1 MSGLQLGASFV
12 VGTFF
17 GGFMARGFQRRCD
30 RHRKLKEA
38 GGHDGK
44 PCPLS
49 ANEKKTGDS
58 NPAGPHV
65 EEKIPEKL
73 SKVA

>member
-1 MSGLQLGASFV
+1 MSGMKLGASFLA
-12 VGTFF
+12 GTFF
-17 GGFMARGFQRRCD
+17 GGFMARGFQRRC
-30 RHRKLKEA
+30 HRLKELREA
-38 GGHDGK
+38 GGRDHK
-44 PCPLS
+44 PCPHS

-65 EEKIPEKL
+65 EEKTPENL